1 MIVHRFTSIT
11 GVYYSLSYLSLSDA
25 TVLTFLAPTS
35 TTIVAAILLGE
46 KLSWKQLAAGRT
58 SRHSVRSAFRT
69 LIYAVVLVF
78 SLFGVVLIARP
89 EFIFGTQSQPPDVVP
104 TEDITGT
111 DSTNDVTSAQRLAA
125 VG

>member
-46 KLSWKQLAAGRT
+46 KLSWKQLVAGRT
-58 SRHSVRSAFRT
+58 SRHSMRFAFRT
-69 LIYAVVLVF
+69 LICAVVPVF

-89 EFIFGTQSQPPDVVP
+89 EFIFGTQSQLPDVIS
-104 TEDITGT
+104 TEDMIGT
-111 DSTNDVTSAQRLAA
+111 DSTNDVTPAQRLAA